1 MARKQ
6 LSAKERA
13 AYVEGGFRF
22 DPPVYAPDR
31 IALVDLESALQ
42 TLKSWTCRPKDIRAA
57 LAIPSSQALARWR
70 RGKESVPWITRERV
84 AVIFALRHRLTE
96 VVDFVTLKP
105 LPDLERPGQPSVP
118 GRAVLAGGL
127 LSELLALLHQLV
139 LEEEAAERR
148 RNRRKQSRQ

>member
-13 AYVEGGFRF
+13 AYEAGGFRF
-22 DPPVYAPDR
+22 DPPVYDPDR
-31 IALVDLESALQ
+31 IALVDLESAIQ
-42 TLKSWTCRPKDIRAA
+42 TLKSWTRRPKEIRAA
-57 LAIPSSQALARWR
+57 LAIPSSEALARWR
-70 RGKESVPWITRERV
+70 RGTESVPWITRERV
-84 AVIFALRHRLTE
+84 AMVSALRHRLTE
-96 VVDFVTLKP
+96 AVDFVSLRP
-105 LPDLERPGQPSVP
+105 LPDLKRRGQPSVP

-148 RNRRKQSRQ
+148 RNRRKQGRQ